1 MTMNREPGDLPFI
14 WLTGCGGRRDRCAIP
29 AVDSQLHSPHGCVP
43 GREIA
48 FMVSNVCTLF
58 VRVITASSSL
68 LAIAASAQTQQAAD
82 PSSAPTEDITVT
94 ASRADLI
101 GIAETASQGS
111 ITEEELELRPVYRVG
126 QLLEAVPGL
135 EVTVH
140 SGEGK
145 ANQYL
150 LRGVNLDHGI
160 DFANFIDDMPINRPS
175 NAHGQGYSDLNF
187 VLPPLL
193 AGLDYTKGP
202 YYAGIGDFGAVGS
215 EHMRLLD
222 DLPDQISATLG
233 TLGAAEAFGGGTL
246 HFDDGGKLL
255 GAIDVDHLDGPYT
268 SPDNFRKIAV
278 ATRYSQ
284 GDDADGYS
292 VTAMYFKG
300 QGRNSTDV
308 PQRAIQD
315 GMIGL
320 FGTLDPTDGNESA
333 RLSLSGHYGVT
344 GDGWTLETNLYA
356 IHSTQVLWNNF
367 THFLFDPVNGDQEQ
381 QDETRDTFGG
391 GIAYTRDL
399 TLGGIESDTVFGLQE
414 RYDNEYVDRRHTKAR
429 VVLDYCN
436 DGNGDFS
443 VGERAC
449 TADLITLNDTA
460 PYISNTTRWLSWLRT
475 VAGVRED
482 LASGTDRS
490 VLASNPFTGGAQEY
504 LFQPKGSI
512 AFGPWFNTE
521 FYVSAGKGFHSDDIR
536 GVLGSVPVEGTPLA
550 VGKVPLLA
558 RTYGEEFGI
567 RNASIPDLQ
576 MQLALFRQDYS
587 SEEIYD
593 QDMGMDQA
601 TAPSRREGVE
611 FSAQYHPLSWL
622 ELNTD
627 LAATHARYF
636 ENATTL
642 ANVFGITGGT
652 FIENAPDY
660 TASFGA
666 LVDNAGPWYG
676 GLEQRILGSQ
686 PLTNGPS
693 SPRWRGYSETNGDIG
708 YKIADGVKLQ
718 LSIYNL
724 FDQKANA
731 AEFFYATAITPAE
744 VAKFGT
750 TGVSDFQVHPLE
762 PLSGRLTLTVV
773 F

>member
-1 MTMNREPGDLPFI
+1 MRVLKI
-14 WLTGCGGRRDRCAIP
+14 SSARGRSLLAGMLLLCAIP
-29 AVDSQLHSPHGCVP
+29 AW
-43 GREIA
+43 
-48 FMVSNVCTLF
+48 
-58 VRVITASSSL
+58 
-68 LAIAASAQTQQAAD
+68 AQPAETPAEQ
-82 PSSAPTEDITVT
+82 ITVT

-111 ITEEELELRPVYRVG
+111 VTEEELALRPVYRVG
-126 QLLEAVPGL
+126 QLLESVPGL

-145 ANQYL
+145 APQYL

-187 VLPPLL
+187 IMPQLL
-193 AGLDYTKGP
+193 AGLDFTKGP
-202 YYAGIGDFGAVGS
+202 YYANIGDFGAVGS
-215 EHMRLLD
+215 EHMHLLD
-222 DLPDQISATLG
+222 DLPDQISTTLG
-233 TLGAAEAFGGGTL
+233 TLGAAEVFGGGTL
-246 HFDDGGKLL
+246 HFDDGSRLL

-268 SPDNFRKIAV
+268 SPDNFRKLAL
-278 ATRYSQ
+278 AMRYSD
-284 GDDADGYS
+284 GTDADGYS
-292 VTAMYFKG
+292 VTAMFFKG

-320 FGTLDPTDGNESA
+320 YGALDPTDGNESE
-333 RLSLSGHYGVT
+333 RWSLSGHYGVT
-344 GDGWTLETNLYA
+344 GDDWALTTNLYA

-367 THFLFDPVNGDQEQ
+367 THFLFDPVNGDQEE
-381 QDETRDTFGG
+381 QDETRNTFGG

-399 TLGGIESDTVFGLQE
+399 SLFGIESDTVFGLQE
-414 RYDNEYVDRRHTKAR
+414 RYDSEYVDRRHTKDR

-436 DGNGDFS
+436 DGDGDFS
-443 VGERAC
+443 VGEHAC
-449 TADLITLNDTA
+449 TADQITLNDTA
-460 PYISNTTRWLSWLRT
+460 PYVSNTTRWLSWMRT
-475 VAGVRED
+475 IVGVRED
-482 LASGTDRS
+482 LSSATDHS
-490 VLASNPFTGGAQEY
+490 VLASNPFNGAAQEY
-504 LFQPKGSI
+504 LFQPKGNI
-512 AFGPWFNTE
+512 VFGPWYDTE
-521 FYVSAGKGFHSDDIR
+521 FYVSAGKGFHSDDVR
-536 GVLGSVPVEGTPLA
+536 GVLGSVPAEGTPLA
-550 VGKVPLLA
+550 IGRVPLLA

-576 MQLALFRQDYS
+576 MQLALFRQDYA

-611 FSAQYHPLSWL
+611 FSAQYHPFSWL

-627 LAATHARYF
+627 VAATHARYF
-636 ENATTL
+636 LNETTL
-642 ANVFGITGGT
+642 ANVFQITGGT
-652 FIENAPDY
+652 YIENAPDY

-676 GLEQRILGSQ
+676 GLEQRILGSY
-686 PLTNGPS
+686 PLTDGPS
-693 SPRWRGYSETNGDIG
+693 SPRARGYSETNADVG
-708 YKIADGVKLQ
+708 YKISDSVKLQ
-718 LSIYNL
+718 LAIFNL
-724 FDQKANA
+724 FDQKAYA
-731 AEFFYATAITPAE
+731 AEFFYATNITPAE

-762 PLSGRLTLTVV
+762 PLSGRLTLTVT